1 MEKEQKDSCL
11 VLMTSSGTQEPRDY
25 RRGSFLY
32 QEQGCIQCRLMVWQQ
47 SMQGSVRVGPLT
59 GHPTPYP
66 VPVSRLLPS
75 RVSSSDPFFHMV
87 SLIILSPFVMFLDFI
102 TALLLVY
109 SFFIL
114 PVPSGSSYKF
124 KPWPSCCWQR
134 FYIFSN
140 QSIHSKIRQTYL
152 TSPIIFALR
161 LNIRIDWPSTKVKC
175 NLLFTWFYSSICP

>member
-1 MEKEQKDSCL
+1 MTRSQIQFSVSKKNEFSFAIHSHLPFFSLINTYKKLRDCL
-11 VLMTSSGTQEPRDY
+11 
-25 RRGSFLY
+25 
-32 QEQGCIQCRLMVWQQ
+32 
-47 SMQGSVRVGPLT
+47 GPLT
-59 GHPTPYP
+59 GHSTPYP

-87 SLIILSPFVMFLDFI
+87 SLIPLSPFVMFLGFI

-109 SFFIL
+109 SFFLL
-114 PVPSGSSYKF
+114 PVPSGSNYKF
-124 KPWPSCCWQR
+124 KPSCCWQR

-140 QSIHSKIRQTYL
+140 QSIYSKTRQTYL

-161 LNIRIDWPSTKVKC
+161 LNIRIDWPPTKVKC